1 MFPTLIFENI
11 IDKKI
16 MQEIVDSIS
25 NQLFE
30 KAPNNESLESF
41 QIKSKFNNFDELI
54 KQIDSKINFFYR
66 KKILLNT
73 GASVVRYTEGKFIG
87 RHRDWEPLDPFVTQ
101 NKKTK
106 VDLASVC
113 YLNDDY
119 YGGEICF
126 YENLHSKNPY
136 TIIKP
141 KAGMCI
147 FFDSSIYHETKPIIS
162 GIKYSY
168 TAFYQLED

>member
-11 IDKKI
+11 FDKKI
-16 MQEIVDSIS
+16 IEEIVDSIS
-25 NQLFE
+25 NKDFK
-30 KAPNNESLESF
+30 KAPNNSSLESYQVEKTF
-41 QIKSKFNNFDELI
+41 SNFNKVIEEINN
-54 KQIDSKINFFYR
+54 KINLFYR
-66 KKILLNT
+66 KKILSNSGT
-73 GASVVRYTEGKFIG
+73 SIVRYTEGKFIG
-87 RHRDWEPLDPFVTQ
+87 RHRDWEPSDPFVTQ
-101 NKKTK
+101 NKKSK

>member
-16 MQEIVDSIS
+16 MQEIVNSIS

-66 KKILLNT
+66 KK
-73 GASVVRYTEGKFIG
+73 Y
-87 RHRDWEPLDPFVTQ
+87 
-101 NKKTK
+101 
-106 VDLASVC
+106 
-113 YLNDDY
+113 YL
-119 YGGEICF
+119 
-126 YENLHSKNPY
+126 K
-136 TIIKP
+136 
-141 KAGMCI
+141 
-147 FFDSSIYHETKPIIS
+147 
-162 GIKYSY
+162 
-168 TAFYQLED
+168 LEHQ